1 MEVLLK
7 DQRKEKQKKPKHPT
21 HKEYIAGAYADP

>member
-7 DQRKEKQKKPKHPT
+7 DHRKEKKKKTNHPT